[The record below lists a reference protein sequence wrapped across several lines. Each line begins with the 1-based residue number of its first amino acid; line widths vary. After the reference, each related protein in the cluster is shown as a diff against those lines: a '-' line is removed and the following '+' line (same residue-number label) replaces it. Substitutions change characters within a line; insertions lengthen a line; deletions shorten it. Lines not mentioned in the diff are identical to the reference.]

1 MILSEGVT
9 AKIKQNFSGH
19 ASLGK
24 STRSVSPGGQ
34 QVKLSK
40 KDKDM
45 NEILSKVLLQLFKL
59 YEGKL
64 EETIHKVRD
73 GKLGESEILP
83 LLNKF
88 RYALKKN
95 TSVLVDDI
103 WDNYKYYAAQ
113 KRELEERDPM
123 EATLNSK

>member
-1 MILSEGVT
+1 M
-9 AKIKQNFSGH
+9 
-19 ASLGK
+19 
-24 STRSVSPGGQ
+24 
-34 QVKLSK
+34 
-40 KDKDM
+40 
-45 NEILSKVLLQLFKL
+45 LQLFRL

-64 EETIHKVRD
+64 NETINKVRE

-88 RYALKKN
+88 RFALKKN

-113 KRELEERDPM
+113 KRELEEKDPM